1 METKNGVIKMVTVNE
16 LLRDLAQAVLDEQV
30 EILYNEMV
38 DELTAEF
45 EMQEYAARSYDADAV
60 SYGLQ

>member
-1 METKNGVIKMVTVNE
+1 MYTVNE

>member
-1 METKNGVIKMVTVNE
+1 MYTVNE

-38 DELTAEF
+38 DEFTAEF

>member
-1 METKNGVIKMVTVNE
+1 MTLDEINMELK
-16 LLRDLAQAVLDEQV
+16 DLAAYNLELETQAVYEEMLETMYQDEM
-30 EILYNEMV
+30 I
-38 DELTAEF
+38 AHF

>member
-1 METKNGVIKMVTVNE
+1 MNTVNE
-16 LLRDLAQAVLDEQV
+16 MLRDLAQALLDEQV

-45 EMQEYAARSYDADAV
+45 EMQEYATRSYDADAV

>member
-1 METKNGVIKMVTVNE
+1 MHVRLNMYTVNE

>member
-1 METKNGVIKMVTVNE
+1 MNTINE
-16 LLRDLAQAVLDEQV
+16 LCRDLAEEAIDEQV